1 MFLTVHAASGI
12 LIGQATGNV
21 WLALI
26 GGIISHFLLDLVP
39 HGDQDLGKGK
49 PHQER
54 LKILLRFGIV
64 DTMLMLTMVGALL
77 YTNTDLQ
84 TPAVVLAVFGA
95 LIPDAINASYL
106 FFKLPGLTLYNVVH
120 TKIHFFWHGFTITMQ
135 QGYIL
140 QTIFLMIFL
149 SAIMLYD

>member
-1 MFLTVHAASGI
+1 MFLTVHAASGV

-49 PHQER
+49 THQER
-54 LKILLRFGIV
+54 LMVLLKFGIV
-64 DTMLMLTMVGALL
+64 DTVLMLTMVGTLL
-77 YTNTDLQ
+77 YFNTGLQ
-84 TPAVVLAVFGA
+84 TPAVLIAIFGA

-106 FFKLPGLTLYNVVH
+106 FFKLPGLTLYSAIH
-120 TKIHFFWHGFTITMQ
+120 TKVHFFWNGFTVTMK
-135 QGYIL
+135 QGYII
-140 QTIFLMIFL
+140 QTIFLMLFL
-149 SAIMLYD
+149 SAIILY